1 MGCGR
6 RGQAL
11 MIACTTFTT
20 CELGALFGGR
30 FALHVW
36 CDGWGVHGG
45 AANDVLCGWGGY
57 WLWPVIALISGIG
70 CEEKCSWW
78 ELDVVSPW
86 AAQCACVGGVGA
98 GFAFCD
104 VSRCSAGILDPPV
117 FFFVLLCGEG
127 A

>member
-36 CDGWGVHGG
+36 CDGWGSMGG
-45 AANDVLCGWGGY
+45 Q
-57 WLWPVIALISGIG
+57 PTM
-70 CEEKCSWW
+70 
-78 ELDVVSPW
+78 
-86 AAQCACVGGVGA
+86 
-98 GFAFCD
+98 
-104 VSRCSAGILDPPV
+104 CSAA
-117 FFFVLLCGEG
+117 GEAIG
-127 A
+127 SGQ